1 MAEDPFHEFAFAPM
15 CTSKGV
21 SWFATAFIRHTR
33 RDAQNDFIKAIAGN
47 GHGWRV
53 LEAQG
58 WRIVRV
64 KVVEQ
69 TRGGA

>member
-1 MAEDPFHEFAFAPM
+1 MAESPFHEFAYAPM
-15 CTSKGV
+15 CTHQGASL
-21 SWFATAFIRHTR
+21 FATRFIRHTK
-33 RDAQNDFIKAIAGN
+33 RDAQNDFLKAVVGN

-64 KVVEQ
+64 KVVAQ
-69 TRGGA
+69 

>member
-1 MAEDPFHEFAFAPM
+1 MAENPFSEFAFAPM
-15 CTSKGV
+15 CTHQGAT
-21 SWFATAFIRHTR
+21 WFALSFIRHAR
-33 RDAQNDFIKAIAGN
+33 REAQSDFIKAITGN

-64 KVVEQ
+64 KVVDQ
-69 TRGGA
+69 TLVRG

>member
-1 MAEDPFHEFAFAPM
+1 MAEAPFHQFAYAPM
-15 CTSKGV
+15 CIHQGA
-21 SWFATAFIRHTR
+21 SWFATSFVRHTKR
-33 RDAQNDFIKAIAGN
+33 EAQSEFLKAIAGD

-64 KVVEQ
+64 KVVAQ
-69 TRGGA
+69 

>member
-1 MAEDPFHEFAFAPM
+1 MAEPPFHEFAYAPM
-15 CTSKGV
+15 CTHQGV
-21 SWFATAFIRHTR
+21 SWFAMSFIRHAR
-33 RDAQNDFIKAIAGN
+33 RDAQAEFIKAIAGN

-64 KVVEQ
+64 KVVAQ
-69 TRGGA
+69 

>member
-1 MAEDPFHEFAFAPM
+1 MADKAFHEFAYAPM
-15 CTSKGV
+15 CTHQGA
-21 SWFATAFIRHTR
+21 SWFALSFVGHAR
-33 RDAQNDFIKAIAGN
+33 REVQVAFIKAMAGD

-64 KVVEQ
+64 KVSEVE
-69 TRGGA
+69 R

>member
-1 MAEDPFHEFAFAPM
+1 MAEKSFHEFAYAPM
-15 CTSKGV
+15 CMHQGT
-21 SWFATAFIRHTR
+21 SWFALSFIRHTR
-33 RDAQNDFIKAIAGN
+33 RDVQNDFIKAIAGN

-64 KVVEQ
+64 KVVAQ
-69 TRGGA
+69 